1 MRRKV
6 GETYEG
12 RKLYEIER
20 GVMVI
25 YDPGG
30 TPPYNSP
37 WWRAPFD
44 GCFGDRVPGSMCSWV
59 PPGCWPEWM
68 L

>member
-1 MRRKV
+1 MTRHIKTRDN
-6 GETYEG
+6 
-12 RKLYEIER
+12 

-25 YDPGG
+25 YDAFGA
-30 TPPYNSP
+30 SKKP

-44 GCFGDRVPGSMCSWV
+44 GCFGNRPQPSLSSWIV
-59 PPGCWPEWM
+59 VYPEWM